1 MMSKKEDFV
10 KRKKL
15 ILISRLLLIAV
26 LSAIFFLAT
35 TRLDI
40 PVVDNINDKVNHAL
54 AFVVL
59 ALLVD
64 LSWPQTGLSA
74 GKVFALLGY
83 GLAIEIVQYF
93 LPYRTFS
100 LWDLAA
106 DGTGIF
112 LYRFASSLVAA
123 VIGRACPDSVP

>member
-1 MMSKKEDFV
+1 MEKKN
-10 KRKKL
+10 L
-15 ILISRLLLIAV
+15 ILISRLLLIAA

-35 TRLDI
+35 TRIEI
-40 PVVDNINDKVNHAL
+40 PVVDSINDKVEHVF
-54 AFVVL
+54 AFFVL

-64 LSWPQTGLSA
+64 QSWPRSRLNAT
-74 GKVFALLGY
+74 KVFFLLGY

-106 DGTGIF
+106 DGTGIL
-112 LYRFASSLVAA
+112 LYRFTSPLIAA
-123 VIGRACPDSVP
+123 VIGRACPDGAP